1 MKKLIAFLAVAA
13 LASVVTMAG
22 QARQPVRQPQF
33 ANTEPFAAKQWYLT
47 EDQAWSFW
55 PRQPK
60 LATVKVAV
68 LDTGIDA
75 SHPEFIGRIA
85 AGKSFVGGSWKHDT
99 DGHGTFV
106 AGEIA
111 ANPDN
116 HLGIAGMAFN
126 AKLLIAKV
134 VSPET
139 DSASLT
145 AEVKAIRWAANE
157 GARVINLSL
166 GGCRDPLNRNLH
178 SYSPAEQAAI
188 GYAYSKGAVIVAALG
203 NGPECPATPWPYA
216 DYPSALPHVIGVS
229 AIAKNG
235 SVPLYSNRDTM
246 YNDLAAPGASMFSTI
261 PRNLVDA
268 ARPGCAR
275 VPYSSCGPEVY
286 VNAIGTSFAAPQ
298 VAAAAALLIGERP
311 SLRPDQVSWL
321 LERTALDETPRTGCA
336 RCVRGRD
343 RFTGWGRLD
352 VKAALTR
359 LTSGAPLPIP
369 DAYEPNDDAGSSAH
383 PFGPP
388 RKITATLD
396 YWDDQIDVY
405 SIKLFKGERLF
416 ARLSP
421 ATRAAVRL
429 MLWKPGTQ
437 HVTGIGNPQD
447 VRVTLAD
454 RSATAAAVGGQQR
467 IAFLAPVG
475 GVYYLEARLT
485 APSRNPVAYQLAV
498 ATRHPATKK
507 KS

>member
-1 MKKLIAFLAVAA
+1 MTRFASVLTVAA
-13 LASVVTMAG
+13 LASVVSAAA
-22 QARQPVRQPQF
+22 QAAAPRQLLF
-33 ANTEPFAAKQWYLT
+33 DNTEPYAAKQWYLT

-55 PRQPK
+55 PTEPK

-75 SHPEFIGRIA
+75 DHPEFKGRIA
-85 AGKSFVGGSWKHDT
+85 AGKSFVGGSWRHDS

-111 ANPDN
+111 ANPTN
-116 HLGIAGMAFN
+116 HIGIAGLAFN

-139 DSASLT
+139 GSASLS
-145 AEVKAIRWAANE
+145 AEVKAIRWAANN

-166 GGCRDPLNRNLH
+166 GGVRDPLNKNLD
-178 SYSPAEQAAI
+178 SYSPAEQQAI

-203 NGPECPATPWPYA
+203 NGPESPATPWPYA
-216 DYPSALPHVIGVS
+216 DYPAALPHVIGVS
-229 AIAKNG
+229 AIRENG
-235 SVPLYSNRDTM
+235 SVPLYSNRDDM
-246 YNDLAAPGASMFSTI
+246 YNDIAAPGAAMFSTI
-261 PRNLVDA
+261 PTNLIDA

-275 VPYSSCGPEVY
+275 VPYSNCGPEVY
-286 VNAIGTSFAAPQ
+286 VGAIGTSFAAPQ
-298 VAAAAALLIGERP
+298 VSAAAALLIGERP

-321 LERTALDETPRTGCA
+321 LERFALDETPKTGCA
-336 RCVRGRD
+336 RCPRGRD

-352 VKAALTR
+352 VKAALTA
-359 LTSGAPLPIP
+359 LTSGVKLPIP
-369 DAYEPNDDAGSSAH
+369 DAYEPNDDAGIWAH

-405 SIKLFKGERLF
+405 SLRLFKGERLF

-421 ATRAAVRL
+421 ETRAAVQL
-429 MLWKPGTQ
+429 LLWKPGTQ
-437 HVTGIGNPQD
+437 HVAGIENPQD
-447 VRVTLAD
+447 ARVTLSD
-454 RSATAAAVGGQQR
+454 RAAAGVAVGSQR
-467 IAFLAPVG
+467 RLAFVAPQG

-485 APSRNPVAYQLAV
+485 APTYNPVAYQLAV
-498 ATRHPATKK
+498 ATRHPGQKK
-507 KS
+507 T

>member
-1 MKKLIAFLAVAA
+1 MTKLAVLLAVAA
-13 LASVVTMAG
+13 LASVVTVAG
-22 QARQPVRQPQF
+22 QAQPPRQLQF
-33 ANTEPFAAKQWYLT
+33 VNTEPFAAKQWYLT

-55 PRQPK
+55 SRQPK

-75 SHPEFIGRIA
+75 GHPEFIGRIA
-85 AGKSFVGGSWKHDT
+85 GGKSFVGGSWKRDT

-111 ANPDN
+111 ANPGN
-116 HLGIAGMAFN
+116 HEGIAGLAFN

-134 VSPET
+134 VSPQT
-139 DSASLT
+139 GSASLS
-145 AEVKAIRWAANE
+145 AEVKAIRWAANS
-157 GARVINLSL
+157 GARVISLSL
-166 GGCRDPLNRNLH
+166 GGVRDPLNKNLD
-178 SYSPAEQAAI
+178 SYSPAEQQAI
-188 GYAYSKGAVIVAALG
+188 GYAYSKGVVVVAALG
-203 NGPECPATPWPYA
+203 NGPESPATPWPYA
-216 DYPSALPHVIGVS
+216 DYPAALPHVIGVS
-229 AIAKNG
+229 AIGKNG
-235 SVPLYSNRDTM
+235 SVPLYSNRDQM
-246 YNDLAAPGASMFSTI
+246 YNDIAAPGVAMFSTI

-268 ARPGCAR
+268 ARPGCVG
-275 VPYSSCGPEVY
+275 VPYSNCGPEVY

-298 VAAAAALLIGERP
+298 VAAAAALLIGVRP

-321 LERTALDETPRTGCA
+321 LERTATDETARTGCP

-359 LTSGAPLPIP
+359 LTSGAALPIP
-369 DAYEPNDDAGSSAH
+369 DAYEPNDDAGIWAH

-388 RKITATLD
+388 RKIIATLD

-405 SIKLFKGERLF
+405 SIKLFKGERLY

-421 ATRAAVRL
+421 ATTAAVKL

-437 HVTGIGNPQD
+437 HVAGIENPQD

-454 RSATAAAVGGQQR
+454 RAAAAVAVGGQQR
-467 IAFLAPVG
+467 IAFSAPAG
-475 GVYYLEARLT
+475 GVYYLEATLT
-485 APSRNPVAYQLAV
+485 APTRNPVAYQLAV
-498 ATRHPATKK
+498 ATRHPAKK
-507 KS
+507 K

>member
-1 MKKLIAFLAVAA
+1 MTKLAALLAVAA
-13 LASVVTMAG
+13 LASVTTVAG
-22 QARQPVRQPQF
+22 RAQPPRRLQF
-33 ANTEPFAAKQWYLT
+33 DNTEPLAAKQWYLT

-55 PRQPK
+55 PQEPE

-75 SHPEFIGRIA
+75 GHPEFIGRIA
-85 AGKSFVGGSWKHDT
+85 GGKSFVGGSWKRDT

-111 ANPDN
+111 ANPGN
-116 HLGIAGMAFN
+116 HEGIAGLAFN
-126 AKLLIAKV
+126 AKLLIAKI

-139 DSASLT
+139 GSASLS
-145 AEVKAIRWAANE
+145 AEVKAIRWAANN

-166 GGCRDPLNRNLH
+166 GGVRDPLNKNLD
-178 SYSPAEQAAI
+178 SYSAAEQQAI
-188 GYAYSKGAVIVAALG
+188 GYAYAKGAVVVAALG
-203 NGPECPATPWPYA
+203 NGPESPGTPWPYA
-216 DYPSALPHVIGVS
+216 DYPAALPHVIGVS
-229 AIAKNG
+229 AIGRNG
-235 SVPLYSNRDTM
+235 SVPLYSNRDEM
-246 YNDLAAPGASMFSTI
+246 YDDIAAPGVAMFSTI

-268 ARPGCAR
+268 ARPGCAH
-275 VPYSSCGPEVY
+275 VPYSSCGPEAY
-286 VNAIGTSFAAPQ
+286 VGAIGTSFAAPQ
-298 VAAAAALLIGERP
+298 VAAAAALLIGVRP

-321 LERTALDETPRTGCA
+321 LERTALDETPKTGCA
-336 RCVRGRD
+336 RCAPGRD

-369 DAYEPNDDAGSSAH
+369 DAYEPNDDAGVWAH
-383 PFGPP
+383 PFGRP

-405 SIKLFKGERLF
+405 SIKLFKGERLY

-421 ATRAAVRL
+421 ATAAAVKL

-437 HVTGIGNPQD
+437 HVAGIDNPQD
-447 VRVTLAD
+447 VRVTLAE
-454 RSATAAAVGGQQR
+454 RAAATLAVGRQQR
-467 IAFLAPVG
+467 IGFAAPVG

-485 APSRNPVAYQLAV
+485 APTRNPVAYRLAV
-498 ATRHPATKK
+498 ATRHAPAKK
-507 KS
+507 